1 MSRKWWAA
9 LIVALVVACAFGAGY
24 RVGSDSSS
32 HVTYYT
38 ADCYTGIGVA
48 SCSAGGVTY
57 GVESAV
63 NWTDSGNVGH
73 SDSWP
78 DCLPNTQEVKGVRIA
93 AAWLPIG
100 DGGSAATVVWVDCRN
115 R

>member
-9 LIVALVVACAFGAGY
+9 LVVAVVVACAFGAGY

-32 HVTYYT
+32 QVAYYT

-48 SCSAGGVTY
+48 TCQVGNMGY
-57 GVESAV
+57 GFRSAV
-63 NWTDSGNVGH
+63 NWTDSGGAVH

-78 DCLPNTQEVKGVRIA
+78 DCLPNTQVTKGVRFA
-93 AAWLPIG
+93 VAWLPTG
-100 DGGSAATVVWVDCRN
+100 DNGTVATIVWVDCRN
-115 R
+115 H